1 MKNNKWEGSGGGLK
15 EKGLINFLPLEREH
29 LVQRGGL
36 FERGGGGEEGLKRGF
51 AVSNKDFVYKP
62 LSWLNFG
69 LDYRSSPILYLGTTL
84 AGCLQQK

>member
-36 FERGGGGEEGLKRGF
+36 FERGGGGGGKVLREGLR
-51 AVSNKDFVYKP
+51 
-62 LSWLNFG
+62 
-69 LDYRSSPILYLGTTL
+69 
-84 AGCLQQK
+84 